1 MEKELLQLLAD
12 QAGCIFLSDLHD
24 PDKIELLA
32 EILPALPAERYTLW
46 DWNDAV
52 EYITGRTKQFGS
64 PAAAKAFLRR
74 FCSSGLPFAK
84 ALDS

>member
-24 PDKIELLA
+24 PEKIELLA
-32 EILPALPAERYTLW
+32 DILPALPAERYTLW
-46 DWNDAV
+46 AWTDAV
-52 EYITGRTKQFGS
+52 EYIAGRTKRFES

-74 FCSSGLPFAK
+74 FCSGQAPA
-84 ALDS
+84 ADVG

>member
-32 EILPALPAERYTLW
+32 EILPAFAGRTIHAM

-74 FCSSGLPFAK
+74 FCSSGLSFAK